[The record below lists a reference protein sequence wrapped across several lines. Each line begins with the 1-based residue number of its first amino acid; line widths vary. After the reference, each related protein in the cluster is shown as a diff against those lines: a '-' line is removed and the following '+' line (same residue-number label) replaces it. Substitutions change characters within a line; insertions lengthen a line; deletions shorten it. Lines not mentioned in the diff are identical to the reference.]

1 MRGGADIICYSGLQN
16 FYERNSKGCREL
28 VSYRYM
34 RGGLFCIQIP
44 VNLHCIFSPIEN
56 CVLVIIMVIIIIL
69 MILLS

>member
-1 MRGGADIICYSGLQN
+1 MSDPSP
-16 FYERNSKGCREL
+16 GCREL